1 MMTRLDTRRT
11 VNTIQTYNFAD
22 SMQVMRS
29 GKCLELGISSL
40 YTFSNDRDGYTVA
53 RDACA
58 DIMIHYDENRSNLG
72 IDLVGPH
79 DNLDRLKLC
88 DGYRY
93 FGIRFLPGYSPLAV
107 RENITDIQG
116 HIMELNSGEIYENL
130 IDAVC
135 GQNTFEDQ
143 CREVIRCMDSIYEKD
158 ADQIQNSQ
166 WELARW
172 LMDVI
177 ISDKRKH
184 SLAELEQASGYSS
197 RYLNK
202 VFRMYTGYTISKFA
216 NIMRAQRVGGYLCMC
231 KKRGAA
237 PDYSG
242 VACSLD
248 YTDQAH
254 MIHDFEKHFGM
265 APMMFF
271 KTYAEQVQ

>member
-1 MMTRLDTRRT
+1 MIRLDTGRT

-22 SMQVMRS
+22 SMRVMRND
-29 GKCLELGISSL
+29 KCLELGISSL
-40 YTFSNDRDGYTVA
+40 YTFANDRDGYTVA

-58 DIMIHYDENRSNLG
+58 DIMIHYDENKSDLG

-79 DNLDRLKLC
+79 DNLDRLELC

-93 FGIRFLPGYSPLAV
+93 FGIRFLPGYSPLVAG
-107 RENITDIQG
+107 ENITDIHGQVVN
-116 HIMELNSGEIYENL
+116 LDSGKFYEGL

-135 GQNTFEDQ
+135 GHNTFESQ
-143 CREVIRCMDSIYEKD
+143 CCEVIRCMNNCHMRDEERIS
-158 ADQIQNSQ
+158 NTQ

-177 ISDKRKH
+177 ISDKKKH
-184 SLAELEQASGYSS
+184 SLAELEQASGYSA

-202 VFRMYTGYTISKFA
+202 VFSKHTGYTISKFA

-231 KKRGAA
+231 KKTGIMPA
-237 PDYSG
+237 YSDI
-242 VACSLD
+242 ACGLD

-271 KTYAEQVQ
+271 KTYAAV